1 MSDSDIPEQRRSA
14 FVATTWA
21 VKGSFSSV
29 YAFRPFFLLA
39 AVWSIVVVGLSTTWA
54 SGYWSPPGGMDP
66 YAWHAHELLFGYG
79 AAAVAGFL
87 LTAAPNWTGRP
98 PLSRTPLLGLVVLW
112 LAGRAITLAPVSV
125 PDFIPL
131 AVDGSFLSLV
141 TAIAARD
148 TIAARYWRNLK
159 VVGLVAIHAC
169 ANLGYWA
176 AVMLAWEVETA
187 IRIGLAAL
195 IGLCIM
201 IGGRMINGFTRSW
214 FESRGMDRTVPY
226 FDTADRTALCTAAIA
241 GTLWLA
247 QPASKATGAALL
259 IAGVANAYRL
269 WRWQGWATWCEPMVF
284 ILHVGYGFIVAGF
297 LLCGIA
303 ATEPQVIS
311 PSAAL
316 HAWSSGAIGCLTLAV
331 MTRAPLGHAGQPPE
345 ASIGTCLSYGAVI
358 VASVAR
364 IGAGFTPAMQIPLTT
379 LAGATW
385 VGGFTMYV
393 ACYGSLLV
401 GRRQSCSS

>member
-1 MSDSDIPEQRRSA
+1 MSDSDIPERRRSA
-14 FVATTWA
+14 FVTTMTA
-21 VKGSFSSV
+21 MKTPSSLV
-29 YAFRPFFLLA
+29 YGFRPFFPLA
-39 AVWSIVVVGLSTTWA
+39 AIWSIVVVGVSTTSA
-54 SGYWSPPGGMDP
+54 SGYWSPPWEMDL

-87 LTAAPNWTGRP
+87 LTATPNWTGRP

-112 LAGRAITLAPVSV
+112 FAGRAITLAPASTS
-125 PDFIPL
+125 DFITF
-131 AVDGSFLSLV
+131 AVDGSFLPLV

-148 TIAARYWRNLK
+148 IIAARYWRNLK
-159 VVGLVAIHAC
+159 VVGLVAVYAC

-176 AVMLAWEVETA
+176 AAMLGWEVETA

-201 IGGRMINGFTRSW
+201 IGGRMISGFTRSW
-214 FESRGMDRTVPY
+214 FESRNMDRAVPY
-226 FDTADRTALCTAAIA
+226 FDTTDRMALVTAAIA
-241 GTLWLA
+241 GALWLA
-247 QPASKATGAALL
+247 QPTGKATGAALI
-259 IAGVANAYRL
+259 IAGAANAYRL
-269 WRWQGWATWCEPMVF
+269 WRWQGWAAWRQPMVL

-297 LLCGIA
+297 LICGIA
-303 ATEPQVIS
+303 AVEPQVIR

-364 IGAGFTPAMQIPLTT
+364 VGAGFTPVMQIPLTT

-385 VGGFTMYV
+385 VGGFTIYL
-393 ACYGSLLV
+393 ASYGCLLV
-401 GRRQSCSS
+401 GRRQTCVI